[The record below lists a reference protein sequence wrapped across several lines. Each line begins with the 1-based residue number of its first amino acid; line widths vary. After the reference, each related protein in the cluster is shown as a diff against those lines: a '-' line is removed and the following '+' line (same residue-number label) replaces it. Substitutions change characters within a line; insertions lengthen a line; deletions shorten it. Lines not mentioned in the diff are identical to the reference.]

1 MTDSLHTTPAPLV
14 TREALSAF
22 TQRLVERFAPE
33 KVILFGSLARG
44 EARWDS
50 DADILVVMPFDGS
63 SFERRLEMLEVGDP
77 SFPVDLL
84 LCRPEAAKQR
94 YGWGD
99 PFIRE
104 AFDHGEV
111 LHG

>member
-1 MTDSLHTTPAPLV
+1 MMNPMSTPAPLV

-22 TQRLVERFAPE
+22 TQRLVEHFAPE
-33 KVILFGSLARG
+33 QIILFGSMARG

-50 DADILVVMPFDGS
+50 DADILVVMPFEGT
-63 SFERRLEMLEVGDP
+63 SFERRLEMLEVGNP

-84 LCRPEAAKQR
+84 LCRPEAAQQR
-94 YGWGD
+94 YRWGD
-99 PFIRE
+99 PFICE